1 MRGAGKRIPVPEQQ
15 ADATLNQ
22 ANPVSGT
29 KYVVLDTTEHARII
43 GISVV
48 VTWTV
53 QPTPLE
59 IHMTIDGQSLVF
71 TKTDPVSATQYAAQL
86 QETQAVTAQSLT
98 NATRCDHRAFLIEGR
113 SIKIEAET
121 TGGTV
126 SNLSARVKY
135 AKW

>member
-1 MRGAGKRIPVPEQQ
+1 MRTSSRQQALPAHQ
-15 ADATLNQ
+15 ADATLSQ

-29 KYVVLDTTEHARII
+29 KYTLLDTCKNCRII
-43 GISVV
+43 GIMAK

-59 IHMTIDGQSLVF
+59 VHVTIDGQTITH
-71 TKTDPVSATQYAAQL
+71 TKTNPASATNHFAEVWQGAA
-86 QETQAVTAQSLT
+86 EDAQGLPDT
-98 NATRCDHRAFLIEGR
+98 DIGMRRNWVYEGR
-113 SIKIEAET
+113 SIKIEVET

-126 SNLSARVKY
+126 SSLDARVKY